1 MSFSREGA
9 MSSGNEVGEARTE
22 KTEIPGR
29 RRGIIRLL
37 PVIISVAAISS
48 LIWWYL
54 HRHLESTD
62 NAYVMA
68 DSATVSSRV
77 PGRIAKIY
85 VENDDY
91 VSKGSVVV
99 EIESED
105 YMLRLKQ
112 AEATL
117 KALQA
122 EYSLRQKELE
132 YIDSKTQASVMEAQ
146 AALEAAKNR
155 KNQAMDRV
163 SQLLDEKRV
172 AQADFNHAKR
182 DYDRFE
188 PLYRNRA
195 IAERDFDRIRTAYK
209 KASAQLDSVEAQI
222 SAAQKEVRVAED
234 EIDRARARL
243 ESAVAERLQVDVQK
257 RRLETIKAQIKE
269 AEAARDL
276 AALNL
281 SYCKI
286 EAPISGYIAQKRI
299 QVGDW
304 VQPGQALFAIV
315 PLQDLYIE
323 ANFKETQLTNMRI
336 GQPAVI
342 KADIYPGYKFRGKVV
357 GIRAGTGA
365 AFSLLPPENATG
377 NWIKIVQ
384 RVPVKIKLDEPP
396 PEDHPLRV
404 GLSLEVTVDT
414 SVKSGPFL
422 KTAQAGKPSQEGQ

>member
-1 MSFSREGA
+1 
-9 MSSGNEVGEARTE
+9 MSSDMELKEGKNDRTAEAPE
-22 KTEIPGR
+22 KR
-29 RRGIIRLL
+29 RVIAWLL
-37 PVIISVAAISS
+37 LATILVASIGSF
-48 LIWWYL
+48 IWWYL
-54 HRHLESTD
+54 HRHLETTD

-91 VSKGSVVV
+91 AEQGTVVV
-99 EIESED
+99 ELESED
-105 YMLRLKQ
+105 YRLRLEQ
-112 AEATL
+112 AEAALKTL
-117 KALQA
+117 KA
-122 EYSLRQKELE
+122 EYNLRLKELE
-132 YIDSKTQASVMEAQ
+132 YIDKKTQASVMEAR
-146 AALEAAKNR
+146 AALEVARNR
-155 KNQAMDRV
+155 KQQAMDRV
-163 SQLLDEKRV
+163 NRLLDEKRI
-172 AQADFNHAKR
+172 AQADFNHARR
-182 DYDRFE
+182 DYERFE
-188 PLYRNRA
+188 PLYRSKA

-209 KASAQLDSVEAQI
+209 KARAKLDGVEAEI
-222 SAAQKEVRVAED
+222 SAAQKEVNVATD
-234 EIDRARARL
+234 EIERSKAKL
-243 ESAVAERLQVDVQK
+243 ESALAERLQVDVQR
-257 RRLETIKAQIKE
+257 RRLEALKAKIKE
-269 AEAARDL
+269 AEAVRDL

-286 EAPISGYIAQKRI
+286 YAPISGYIAQKRI

-315 PLQDLYIE
+315 PLKDVYIE

-342 KADIYPGYKFRGKVV
+342 EADTYPGYEFHGRIV

-384 RVPVKIKLDEPP
+384 RVPVKIRLDEPP
-396 PEDHPLRV
+396 PEDRPLRV
-404 GLSLEVTVDT
+404 GLSLKVTVDT

-422 KTAQAGKPSQEGQ
+422 KTARTGKPF